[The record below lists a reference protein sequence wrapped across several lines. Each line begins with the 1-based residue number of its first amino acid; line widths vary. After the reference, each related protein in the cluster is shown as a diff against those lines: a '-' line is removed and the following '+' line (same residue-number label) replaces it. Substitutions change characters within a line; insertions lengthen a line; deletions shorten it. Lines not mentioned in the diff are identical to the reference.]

1 MMAVTRYSLFY
12 SMVKQAAGS
21 SWPRSVLSLFVALII
36 LHWSNGQ
43 GQGER
48 LEKLSSDYPVH
59 GDFSIHGHCSVYGD
73 YSACSH

>member
-1 MMAVTRYSLFY
+1 MMAVTHHSLFY
-12 SMVKQAAGS
+12 SMVIQTAGS
-21 SWPRSVLSLFVALII
+21 SWPRFVLSLFVVLII

-48 LEKLSSDYPVH
+48 LEKLSSDCSVH
-59 GDFSIHGHCSVYGD
+59 GDFSVHCHCSVYGD